1 MRSPAQKVNFMENG
15 LNQPIIKSY
24 MLRFWQ
30 EVGGGDPI
38 WRFALVD
45 PNTGQRWG
53 FTDLEQLT
61 AFISQQTETTP
72 EPGGNTP

>member
-1 MRSPAQKVNFMENG
+1 MENG
-15 LNQPIIKSY
+15 MHQPVIRSY

-30 EVGGGDPI
+30 EVGGGNPI

-53 FTDLEQLT
+53 FTDLDQLT
-61 AFISQQTETTP
+61 AFISQQTEPTP
-72 EPGGNTP
+72 EGAQNSS